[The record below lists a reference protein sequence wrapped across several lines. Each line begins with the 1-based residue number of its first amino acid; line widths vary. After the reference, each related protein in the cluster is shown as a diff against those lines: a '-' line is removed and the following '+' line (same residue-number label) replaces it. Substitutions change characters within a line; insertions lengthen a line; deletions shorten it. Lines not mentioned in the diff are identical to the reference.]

1 MPKSCKSVFAFMIAL
16 LLFAVPATALA
27 EPPSNSTQIVDGQVD
42 WVLSPGQCADVP
54 GGLAG
59 SGQRHQVIVTK
70 TNPDGSVV
78 TTINDV
84 VKGDAW
90 DAAGTYNFVYT
101 NHSTDVLAADGTHS
115 ISMADIFVVSG
126 RGAEK
131 MNVGFNWRWTYSTEQ
146 WPPGP
151 DVQKISTRG
160 DPYTCDPI

>member
-1 MPKSCKSVFAFMIAL
+1 M
-16 LLFAVPATALA
+16 
-27 EPPSNSTQIVDGQVD
+27 
-42 WVLSPGQCADVP
+42 P

-78 TTINDV
+78 TTINDL
-84 VKGDAW
+84 VKGNAW

-101 NHSTDVLAADGTHS
+101 NHSTDVLTADGTHT
-115 ISMADIFVVSG
+115 ISMTDTFVASG

-131 MNVGFNWRWTYSTEQ
+131 MNVGFNWRWTYTAEQ

>member
-1 MPKSCKSVFAFMIAL
+1 MPKSSKSVFALMIAIL
-16 LLFAVPATALA
+16 LLALPAAVLA
-27 EPPSNSTQIVDGQVD
+27 APPSNSTQIVDGQVD
-42 WVLSPGQCADVP
+42 WALSPGQCADVP

-59 SGQRHQVIVTK
+59 SGQRHQVIIIK
-70 TNPDGSVV
+70 TNADGSVV

-101 NHSTDVLAADGTHS
+101 NHSTDVLTADGTHS
-115 ISMADIFVVSG
+115 ISMADTFIVSG
-126 RGAEK
+126 QGAEK
-131 MNVGFNWRWTYSTEQ
+131 MNVGFNWRWSYTAQQ

-151 DVQKISTRG
+151 DLQQISTRS